1 MSRFLKWTIIAGGS
15 LAAVLVLVILLL
27 PSMIEVER
35 YRPLIEREASQ
46 ALGRPVTLAG
56 PLDLSIFPWIGVE
69 VGDLAVGNPEG
80 FSEPNLLSVETAEIR
95 VAVLPLLRR
104 AVEVN
109 RFILRSPEI
118 TLERTADGR
127 ANWEDI
133 GPAETAPSES
143 EGAAPPE
150 AGPAESSPASKSDA
164 GGAAIAGLTV
174 DELAIR
180 DGRVVWIDQTADL
193 RRKISDLDLQ
203 IEHLSLDQAV
213 GLELSASLDGHPV
226 QLSGEVGPVGTPPG
240 TGTIPLS
247 LTLSALDEIS
257 LELSGSVTDPA
268 GSPSADLTLAL
279 DPFSPR
285 AATETLDQPFPV
297 KTADPKALTSVGLQL
312 HFKGGPDTFS
322 ISDGVLSLDDRRIAF
337 SAQLR
342 DGKSPDLA
350 AALSAD
356 ELDVTRYL
364 PPQEEAT
371 ADPAENAPQNADAA
385 AGFNPAWLQTAKL
398 DLSFSAD
405 RLVLPG
411 VALTDASATVAGK
424 AGRFDLDVSA
434 QRDGRPLSLAGTVGP
449 VSADRA
455 PLSLDLNGLD
465 LLKARISGAVD
476 RPATAPL
483 LDAEIAVAPFAPRKL
498 ADALGVAFP
507 LQTRDPSA
515 LGRVGFD
522 GKVRAGATSLR
533 VQNGE
538 LTLDETTVRIDLNVP
553 AVSPLNLNGELGLD
567 RIDLDRYLPPEASE
581 KTAASGPSKPGKGA
595 GVDYAPLRRVR
606 LSAAFRADAI
616 RVRGLD
622 LTDIRFQISGEE
634 GIFRL
639 DPLDVNLYRGAMS
652 LTGRFDVT
660 GPEPV
665 TRADLMV
672 RDVAVGPLLTAA
684 ADNDLLTGTLKASA
698 QLSTQGDQVETATRH
713 LDGTADLR
721 LSDGRIKGMNLVNMA
736 RNIEAAFRKARGEAT
751 AAPSGTAFTDL
762 QVATQFADGRATLT
776 DARLTSPVLEATA
789 EGSVDLAERTL
800 DIRMTPTFLQPVGK
814 GRAVAVPVVIGGTF
828 DQPTYRPDLARLI
841 QIDTQK
847 AVQDILQDPEK
858 GVKELLDE
866 QKDRIRS
873 ILNPDRSET
882 PAESRET
889 DAPESAGGVDSADAS
904 GEEKK
909 KKDKPS
915 AEDAVRNLLRS
926 LPFGK

>member
-1 MSRFLKWTIIAGGS
+1 MSRFLKWTIIAGGG
-15 LAAVLVLVILLL
+15 LAAALALVILLL

-46 ALGRPVTLAG
+46 ALGRPVALSG

-133 GPAETAPSES
+133 GPAETAPSE
-143 EGAAPPE
+143 
-150 AGPAESSPASKSDA
+150 AGPAESSPAPKSDA

-180 DGRVVWIDQTADL
+180 DGRVVWIDQAADL

-203 IEHLSLDQAV
+203 IEDLSLDQAV

-247 LTLSALDEIS
+247 LALSALDEIS

-268 GSPSADLTLAL
+268 GAPSADLTLAL

-285 AATETLDQPFPV
+285 AAAESLDLPFPV
-297 KTADPKALTSVGLQL
+297 KTADPKALTSAGLQL
-312 HFKGGPDTFS
+312 HFKGGPDAFS

-337 SAQLR
+337 SAELR
-342 DGKSPDLA
+342 EAKRPDLA
-350 AALSAD
+350 AAISAG

-364 PPQEEAT
+364 PAQEAAT
-371 ADPAENAPQNADAA
+371 ADPAENGPQNADAA
-385 AGFNPAWLQTAKL
+385 AGFNPAWLKTAKL

-411 VALTDASATVAGK
+411 LALTDASATVAGE
-424 AGRFDLDVSA
+424 AGRFDLNVSA

-476 RPATAPL
+476 RPATDPL
-483 LDAEIAVAPFAPRKL
+483 LDAEIAVAPLAPRKL

-515 LGRVGFD
+515 LGKVAFHGE
-522 GKVRAGATSLR
+522 VRAGATSLR

-538 LTLDETTVRIDLNVP
+538 LTLDETTVRIDLDVP
-553 AVSPLNLNGELGLD
+553 SVSPLNLTGELGLD
-567 RIDLDRYLPPEASE
+567 RIDLDRYLPPDAGGEAAAAPSE
-581 KTAASGPSKPGKGA
+581 TGEGG
-595 GVDYAPLRRVR
+595 GVDSAPLRRVR
-606 LSAAFRADAI
+606 LSADFQADAV

-622 LTDIRFQISGEE
+622 LTDIRFKISGEE

-652 LTGRFDVT
+652 LTGRADLA
-660 GPEPV
+660 GPEPAI
-665 TRADLMV
+665 RADLTV
-672 RDVAVGPLLTAA
+672 RDVAVGPLL
-684 ADNDLLTGTLKASA
+684 ADAGAGDLLTGTLKASA
-698 QLSTQGDQVETATRH
+698 ELSTRGDRAETATRH
-713 LDGTADLR
+713 LNGTADLR
-721 LSDGRIKGMNLVNMA
+721 LSDGRIKGMNLLDMA
-736 RNIEAAFRKARGEAT
+736 RNIETAFRKARGEAT
-751 AAPSGTAFTDL
+751 AAPSGTAFTEL
-762 QVATQFADGRATLT
+762 RVATTLTDGRADLAE
-776 DARLTSPVLEATA
+776 ARLTSPVLEATA
-789 EGSVDLAERTL
+789 EGAVDLADRTL

-828 DQPTYRPDLARLI
+828 DQPTYRPDLSRLI

-847 AVQDILQDPEK
+847 AVRDILQDPEK
-858 GVKELLDE
+858 GVRDLLDE

-873 ILNPDRSET
+873 ILNPRRSET
-882 PAESRET
+882 PAESGET
-889 DAPESAGGVDSADAS
+889 EGADGAEGADAS
-904 GEEKK
+904 GERTEKK
-909 KKDKPS
+909 ENPS
-915 AEDAVRNLLRS
+915 VEDAARDLLRS